1 MATSRHQPETIIQI
15 LLDRISGVP
24 QAETAKAVGYTRT
37 QALSRVVKKF
47 KLDEVEAQIRLALR
61 LESHEVPSEI
71 LDINKEYEDM
81 LIKTTEVLK
90 SSIDALEFDSIS
102 EDGKRPS
109 LAEKMQAINTMV
121 VAMEKARSAR
131 ISIASLRAEKE
142 DKNTEDDDASAFEDL
157 VDD

>member
-1 MATSRHQPETIIQI
+1 MATSRYQPETIIQI
-15 LLDRISGVP
+15 LLDRIMGVP
-24 QAETAKAVGYTRT
+24 QAKTAKALGYTRT
-37 QALSRVVKKF
+37 QALSRVVKKL

-61 LESHEVPSEI
+61 MESHEVPTEI
-71 LDINKEYEDM
+71 LAINKEYEDM

-90 SSIDALEFDSIS
+90 NSIDALEFDSIS

-142 DKNTEDDDASAFEDL
+142 DKNTEDNDASAFEDL